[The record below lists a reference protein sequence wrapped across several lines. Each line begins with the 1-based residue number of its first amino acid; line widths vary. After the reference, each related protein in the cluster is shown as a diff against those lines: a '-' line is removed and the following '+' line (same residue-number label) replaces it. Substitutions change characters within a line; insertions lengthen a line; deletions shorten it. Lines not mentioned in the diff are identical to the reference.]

1 MNMHFNHKAWVPCR
15 PHVLWSWGGS
25 ESLEEGVACLS
36 HRCLA
41 SVLARLVGRG
51 DRADL
56 DSVRSWRNI
65 QLLCGCGVSGTLG
78 DWGLLPVWGFQNIP
92 YICIDI
98 DNGYIYISNT
108 FPLASGSAW
117 TMVYQFLR
125 IGKASP
131 AARPRRQLLGR
142 IRPLVQRDV
151 VIANGCEWFI
161 LTTGYVVN

>member
-78 DWGLLPVWGFQNIP
+78 DWGLLPVWGFQNICL
-92 YICIDI
+92 YLFI
-98 DNGYIYISNT
+98 YIYVHVCIFIFYIMHNAYIYVIRIPMKFHEIWCNT
-108 FPLASGSAW
+108 MCGLMKTDSDLIAPSLEWWCNGHP
-117 TMVYQFLR
+117 
-125 IGKASP
+125 G
-131 AARPRRQLLGR
+131 GR
-142 IRPLVQRDV
+142 
-151 VIANGCEWFI
+151 
-161 LTTGYVVN
+161 